1 MAAMDDWRA
10 FHEKLSQCRACGLW
24 EGRAHV
30 VAGEGDP
37 HARVLFVGEGPGRD
51 EDATG
56 RPFIGR
62 SGQLLERMLNAIG
75 LAREQVYITSVVK
88 CRPPNN
94 RTPAEEEALACL
106 PYLRAQFALIRPAII
121 VCLGATAAKYLYD
134 PQVRITRDR
143 GKWLCK
149 KGVWMLPTYHPAALL
164 RNEGWKRDAWEDM
177 QKLREKM
184 LALGLDT

>member
-1 MAAMDDWRA
+1 MDAHYDWQA
-10 FHEKLSQCRACGLW
+10 LYAKLSGCRDCGLC

-30 VAGEGDP
+30 VVGEGDP
-37 HARVLFVGEGPGRD
+37 GARVLFVGEGPGRE

-75 LAREQVYITSVVK
+75 LKREQVYITSVVK

-94 RTPAEEEALACL
+94 RTPAEEEAQACL

-121 VCLGATAAKYLYD
+121 VCLGGTAAKYLYD
-134 PQVRITRDR
+134 PQARVTRDR
-143 GKWLCK
+143 GKWLYK
-149 KGVWMLPTYHPAALL
+149 KGVWMLLTYHPAALL

-177 QKLREKM
+177 KMLREKIQE
-184 LALGLDT
+184 LGLHT